1 MLATHWVAR
10 ISILTLAHV
19 AGTVP
24 IVSVMAMAPV
34 IQRDLGLSVTQVGL
48 LVSGYYIAQTIGAV
62 PAGALA
68 DRIGVGR
75 ALLASHALLIAGAL
89 AFSQADGFAA
99 AVTATVVM
107 GFGYSMVNPSTAKG
121 ILTWFSA
128 RRRATAMG
136 VKQTGVPIGGVLAAA
151 NGALVTLF
159 SWQSIFVTVAGV
171 IFVNGILCLMLVE
184 PRRHAARTS
193 IAATI
198 RQMLQVGRIPNIRV
212 LFLANISWNM
222 GQTNFYS
229 YLTIF
234 MREAAG
240 ASQPVAGLVLGLAQV
255 SSALGRIGWGV
266 ASDTLFGGARK
277 WITVGL
283 CGASV
288 VLMLAMAAVEP
299 GFGVLLGVVLAFGLG
314 MTIASYATLAQ
325 TLAVESVE
333 LGQSGAA
340 LGYSLMGTSI
350 GGVVGPPIFG
360 AIVDYTGD
368 FADGWI
374 TTAIFVALGTVMVAV
389 AVRERHRAP
398 PHTRA
403 RP

>member
-1 MLATHWVAR
+1 MLASHWGTR
-10 ISILTLAHV
+10 IGILTLAHV
-19 AGTVP
+19 VGTLP

-34 IQRDLGLSVTQVGL
+34 IQQDLGLSVTQVGL
-48 LVSGYYIAQTIGAV
+48 LVSGYYMAQTIGAV
-62 PAGALA
+62 PAGGLA
-68 DRIGVGR
+68 DRIGVGS
-75 ALLASHALLIAGAL
+75 ALLVAHGLLIAGAL
-89 AFSQADGFAA
+89 IFSQANDFAG
-99 AVTATVVM
+99 AVAGTIVM
-107 GFGYSMVNPSTAKG
+107 GFGYSIVNPSTAKG

-159 SWQSIFVTVAGV
+159 SWQSIFVAMACV
-171 IFVNGILCLMLVE
+171 IVVSSLLCLLLVE
-184 PRRHAARTS
+184 AQHQTAHKS
-193 IAATI
+193 IAATV
-198 RQMLQVGRIPNIRV
+198 RQMLQVGRVTNIRV
-212 LFLANISWNM
+212 LFLANIPWNM
-222 GQTNFYS
+222 GQANFFS

-240 ASQPVAGLVLGLAQV
+240 TSQPVAGLVLGLAQI

-266 ASDTLFGGARK
+266 VSDTLFRGARK

-283 CGASV
+283 CGASA

-299 GFGVLLGVVLAFGLG
+299 GVGLWLGIALAFGLG
-314 MTIASYATLAQ
+314 VTIASYPTLAQ

-333 LGQSGAA
+333 PGQSGAA

-360 AIVDYTGD
+360 AVVDYTGD
-368 FADGWI
+368 LADGWI
-374 TTAIFVALGTVMVAV
+374 TTAIFVALGTALVAV
-389 AVRERHRAP
+389 TVRERLRG
-398 PHTRA
+398 
-403 RP
+403 

>member
-1 MLATHWVAR
+1 MLASHWGVR
-10 ISILTLAHV
+10 LGILTLAHV

-24 IVSVMAMAPV
+24 IVSVMAIAPV
-34 IQRDLGLSVTQVGL
+34 IQRDLGLSVTEVGL
-48 LVSGYYIAQTIGAV
+48 LVSGYYLAQTVAAV
-62 PAGALA
+62 PAGGLV

-75 ALLASHALLIAGAL
+75 ALLTSHGLLIAGAL
-89 AFSQADGFAA
+89 TFSQAEGFAG
-99 AVTATVVM
+99 AVAATVVM
-107 GFGYSMVNPSTAKG
+107 GFGYSIVNPSTAKG
-121 ILTWFSA
+121 ILAWFST

-159 SWQSIFVTVAGV
+159 SWQSIFVTVACV
-171 IFVNGILCLMLVE
+171 IFANGVLCLMLVE
-184 PRRHAARTS
+184 PLQPTTRTS

-198 RQMLQVGRIPNIRV
+198 RRMLQVGRITNIRV
-212 LFLANISWNM
+212 LFLANIPWNM

-240 ASQPVAGLVLGLAQV
+240 ASQPVAGLVLGLAQA

-266 ASDTLFGGARK
+266 VSDTLFRGARK
-277 WITVGL
+277 WLIVGL

-288 VLMLAMAAVEP
+288 VLMLAMTAVEP
-299 GFGVLLGVVLAFGLG
+299 GFGVWLGATLAFGLG
-314 MTIASYATLAQ
+314 ITIASFPTLAQ

-333 LGQSGAA
+333 PGQSGAA
-340 LGYSLMGTSI
+340 MGYSLMGTSI

-360 AIVDYTGD
+360 AVVDTTGD
-368 FADGWI
+368 LADGWI
-374 TTAIFVALGTVMVAV
+374 TTAIFVAVGVAMVAV
-389 AVRERHRAP
+389 MVRERRRGP
-398 PHTRA
+398 R
-403 RP
+403 

>member
-1 MLATHWVAR
+1 MLARHWVAR

-34 IQRDLGLSVTQVGL
+34 IQSELGLSVTEVGL
-48 LVSGYYIAQTIGAV
+48 LVSGYYFAQTLGAV
-62 PAGALA
+62 PAGGLV

-75 ALLASHALLIAGAL
+75 ALLTSHVLLIAGAL
-89 AFSQADGFAA
+89 AFSRAESFSG

-107 GFGYSMVNPSTAKG
+107 GFGYSIVNPSTATG

-136 VKQTGVPIGGVLAAA
+136 VKQTGVPVGGVLAAA

-159 SWQSIFVTVAGV
+159 SWQSIFVAVACL
-171 IFVNGILCLMLVE
+171 IFVNGLLCLLLVE
-184 PRRHAARTS
+184 PLHRGARPSTAAAIRR
-193 IAATI
+193 
-198 RQMLQVGRIPNIRV
+198 MLQVGRVTNIRV
-212 LFLANISWNM
+212 LFFANIPWNM
-222 GQTNFYS
+222 GQTNFYA

-240 ASQPVAGLVLGLAQV
+240 ASQPVAGLVLGLAQL

-266 ASDTLFGGARK
+266 VSDTLFRGARK
-277 WITVGL
+277 WIIVGL
-283 CGASV
+283 CGVSA
-288 VLMLAMAAVEP
+288 VLMLAMAAVQP
-299 GFGVLLGVVLAFGLG
+299 GIGLWLGVVLAFGLG
-314 MTIASYATLAQ
+314 ITIASYPTLAQ

-333 LGQSGAA
+333 PGQSGAA

-360 AIVDYTGD
+360 AVVDYTGD

-374 TTAIFVALGTVMVAV
+374 TTAIFVALGTLMVALM
-389 AVRERHRAP
+389 VRERQRVS
-398 PHTRA
+398 R
-403 RP
+403 

>member
-1 MLATHWVAR
+1 MLTTHWGAR
-10 ISILTLAHV
+10 IGILTLAHV

-34 IQRDLGLSVTQVGL
+34 IQRDLGLSVTEVGL
-48 LVSGYYIAQTIGAV
+48 LVSGYYLAQTVGAV
-62 PAGALA
+62 PAGGLV

-75 ALLASHALLIAGAL
+75 ALLTSHVLLIAGAL
-89 AFSQADGFAA
+89 TFSQAESFAG
-99 AVTATVVM
+99 AVTGTVVM
-107 GFGYSMVNPSTAKG
+107 GFGYSIVNPSTATG

-159 SWQSIFVTVAGV
+159 SWQSIFVTVACL
-171 IFVNGILCLMLVE
+171 IFVNGLLCLMLVE
-184 PRRHAARTS
+184 RLHRGARTS

-198 RQMLQVGRIPNIRV
+198 RQLLQVGRITNIRV

-266 ASDTLFGGARK
+266 VSDTLFRGARK
-277 WITVGL
+277 WIIVGL
-283 CGASV
+283 CGASA
-288 VLMLAMAAVEP
+288 VLMLAMTAVEP
-299 GFGVLLGVVLAFGLG
+299 GIGVWLGVVLAFGLG
-314 MTIASYATLAQ
+314 ITIASYPTLAQ

-333 LGQSGAA
+333 PGQSGAA

-360 AIVDYTGD
+360 AVVDYTGD

-374 TTAIFVALGTVMVAV
+374 TTAIFVALGAAMVALM
-389 AVRERHRAP
+389 VRERHRVS
-398 PHTRA
+398 R
-403 RP
+403 